1 MYNAVPSSPS
11 GARISSCLC
20 APFRAFRFARPCL
33 GRHPS
38 RFSLDTAP
46 GAVGSE
52 SWVLSASLCRAI
64 NSKRKRE
71 TTTILSWRP
80 LHNRPAGG
88 LLKVPRFVG
97 NPATEIVSKV
107 NLSTTLFQKT
117 GVLRGGTP
125 KLIFAYFCSVTK
137 VGPRRV
143 GGPHLRQALPNPAYI
158 HGKRLVPG
166 DTNSPRARS
175 GWHSSRNAPANLN
188 RPASPPARISA
199 QK

>member
-1 MYNAVPSSPS
+1 MYSKVHASHS
-11 GARISSCLC
+11 GAWISSCLC

-107 NLSTTLFQKT
+107 NLSTTLIPKT

-143 GGPHLRQALPNPAYI
+143 GTHP
-158 HGKRLVPG
+158 VPSG
-166 DTNSPRARS
+166 D
-175 GWHSSRNAPANLN
+175 G
-188 RPASPPARISA
+188 
-199 QK
+199 